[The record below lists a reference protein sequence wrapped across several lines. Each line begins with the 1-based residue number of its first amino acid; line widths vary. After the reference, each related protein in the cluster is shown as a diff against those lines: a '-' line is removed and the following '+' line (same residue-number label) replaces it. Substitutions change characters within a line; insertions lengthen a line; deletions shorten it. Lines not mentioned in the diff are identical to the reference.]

1 MREQPGPPEE
11 EQLSEGLPSREAAW
25 GGGVPLKGSGRW
37 VPGDG
42 VTGPRRQGT
51 RLPEELMELA
61 SQIREKDNLFSKL
74 SWEDGVSN

>member
-1 MREQPGPPEE
+1 MG
-11 EQLSEGLPSREAAW
+11 